1 MSDIKNLEPRALWG
15 FFDELCAI
23 PRPSKHEE
31 KVIEYVL
38 RFAGERNLFVEKDEA
53 GNVLI
58 RKPAAPGF
66 EKIKPVVLQAH
77 LDMVP
82 QKNAEVSHDFL
93 KDAICPVIDGEWVR
107 ASGTTL
113 GADNGIGVAAALA
126 VLDSAEVLHGPL
138 EVLFTFDE
146 ESGMTGAN
154 NLRPDW
160 LKGKML
166 LNLDTEEEGEFC
178 IGCAGGL
185 DFIANLPYSYDPMQG
200 KYSTYRLNVRGLKGG
215 HSGMDIHLGRAN
227 SNQLMIRFL
236 WKITRDLGAC
246 VVELEGGNMRNAIPR
261 EASAI
266 VNIPLRTEE
275 AFLDLIP
282 SFTEIISQEFKGVET
297 GISFTA
303 EKILPVEKVMDKVT
317 ETLLINA
324 LYALVNGPVRMIP
337 GAGVVETS
345 SNLSIVSVQDGMA
358 EVVCLIRS
366 AVESAKRSLGE
377 RMLSAF
383 ELIGA
388 DVSFEGNYP
397 GWNPDF
403 SSSLLEAM
411 KKGYLDLFGKE
422 AQVNIV
428 HAGLECGIIG
438 ANYKEMEMISFG
450 PTIVHPHSPDEG
462 VEIASVVKFW
472 NFLTSVLS
480 RLPSE
485 E

>member
-1 MSDIKNLEPRALWG
+1 MSDIKNLEPRGLWR
-15 FFDELCAI
+15 FFDELCEI

-31 KVIEYVL
+31 KVIEYVV
-38 RFAGERNLFVEKDEA
+38 RFARERNLFVEKDES
-53 GNVLI
+53 GNILI
-58 RKPAAPGF
+58 RKPASPGF
-66 EKIKPVVLQAH
+66 EKIKPVILQAH

-93 KDAICPVIDGEWVR
+93 KDAIHPVIEGEWVR

-126 VLDSAEVLHGPL
+126 VLDSGEVLHGPL

-146 ESGMTGAN
+146 EAGMTGAK

-185 DFIANLPYSYDPMQG
+185 DFIATLPYSYDPMQG
-200 KYSTYRLNVRGLKGG
+200 KYSTYRVNLRGLKGG

-236 WKITRDLGAC
+236 WKITRELGAC
-246 VVELEGGNMRNAIPR
+246 IAEFEGGNMRNAIPR
-261 EASAI
+261 EASVL

-275 AFLDLIP
+275 AFLDFIP
-282 SFTEIISQEFKGVET
+282 TFTEVISQEFKGVET
-297 GISFTA
+297 GISLTA
-303 EKILPVEKVMDKVT
+303 EKIIPVEKVMDKVT

-324 LYALVNGPVRMIP
+324 LYALINGPVRMIP
-337 GAGVVETS
+337 GTEVVETS
-345 SNLSIVSVQDGMA
+345 SNLSIVKVQDGIA

-366 AVESAKRSLGE
+366 AVETAKRSLGE

-383 ELIGA
+383 EVIGA
-388 DVSFEGNYP
+388 DVEFEGNYP

-411 KKGYLDLFGKE
+411 KKVYVDLFGKE
-422 AQVNIV
+422 AQVNII

-450 PTIVHPHSPDEG
+450 PTIVHPHSPDER
-462 VEIASVVKFW
+462 VDIASVAKFW
-472 NFLTSVLS
+472 TFLSSVLS